1 MRLSKIAKDFNV
13 GIQTLVDFLEKK
25 GGDASISWN
34 PMSQVPD
41 HLYELLS
48 KEFNKDKSVKQA
60 SERERQE
67 RMLTRDKMKEEA
79 RQVNAINQGIP
90 QTRQQ
95 SSKPKAAAATTP
107 AKTETEEKLQNT
119 GVKIVGHMDLDGP
132 KKPATPKP
140 EAKAE
145 KPAKAPEPQPEVQKP
160 AEPEAA
166 KPVEKVEPEVK

>member
-107 AKTETEEKLQNT
+107 AKTETEEKQQVDEVTSPEQAIEYVFNEWAIVVKN
-119 GVKIVGHMDLDGP
+119 GKQAVKIASQKGVEFPNL
-132 KKPATPKP
+132 K
-140 EAKAE
+140 E
-145 KPAKAPEPQPEVQKP
+145 KDNK
-160 AEPEAA
+160 
-166 KPVEKVEPEVK
+166 